1 MTPSFM
7 AQINWENYVILFS
20 WLIMQN
26 IFPIKDQIYS
36 KTVLLMAIHVYPC
49 SQLEAPIT
57 HYSYGLQTQT
67 DSPNQSIQN

>member
-36 KTVLLMAIHVYPC
+36 KNR
-49 SQLEAPIT
+49 
-57 HYSYGLQTQT
+57 T
-67 DSPNQSIQN
+67 D